1 MHGREEEAGSCVG
14 HRRTFLGGSCPPAYV
29 AEKDNVEQGK
39 ERNVNSISRR
49 KGNNVPPDR

>member
-1 MHGREEEAGSCVG
+1 MNERRRQGAVRVTEGR
-14 HRRTFLGGSCPPAYV
+14 FFGGSCPPAYV
-29 AEKDNVEQGK
+29 AEKDNVERGK

>member
-29 AEKDNVEQGK
+29 AEKDNVEWGK